1 MKGLPVAKEIH
12 EPNVVIFK
20 MQINVKIKINI
31 EINGATIIGPNLFW
45 PTRIQPKSWLN
56 WLKWTD

>member
-12 EPNVVIFK
+12 ESNVVIFK

-31 EINGATIIGPNLFW
+31 EINGATIIGPNLF
-45 PTRIQPKSWLN
+45 
-56 WLKWTD
+56 

>member
-1 MKGLPVAKEIH
+1 MQEKMKGLPVAKEIH

-31 EINGATIIGPNLFW
+31 EINGATIIGPNLF
-45 PTRIQPKSWLN
+45 
-56 WLKWTD
+56 